1 MISAN
6 DDMRDQLLVLKA
18 ANRIALLLSKAQRVE
33 DAVEQLMAEFV
44 DLAQAD
50 EGSIQLLRPT
60 STMSR
65 RTLIRRAG
73 ARDGWLD
80 SRLDDLLTGWVL
92 KHKQALLTNDLAS
105 TLDLGKAAERY
116 AGIRSVLAVPL
127 IVQEQVIGVVNL
139 IRAPAT
145 APFSMKDQRLV
156 DLLAREIAGFI
167 EQAHIREQLFNDY
180 DRLRQEIPERFGI
193 HGIIGRGAAMKEVF
207 SVLDRI
213 IPTDGRILIHGESGT
228 GKELIAKVIHYAGPR
243 QAAPFVAVDCGALP
257 ANLLESELFGYVRGA
272 FTGANRD
279 RRGLFEEA
287 NTGTLFLD
295 EIANMSLETQAKLL
309 RALQEG
315 EIRPL
320 GSNQARKVDARI
332 VTAASVDL
340 QKKISAGEFR
350 SDLYY
355 RLNVVPIHLP
365 ALRDRV
371 EDIPMLATHFLQRFA
386 ERHGKKLR
394 HLAASAI
401 QILER
406 YPWPGNVREL
416 ENVME
421 RAVIL
426 AGNNDA
432 ALLPEHLPYELAF
445 PEAQREAFAVPL
457 SGNLPKLL
465 ADYEREIL
473 LKVLRHH
480 HWNQTEAAR
489 ALKISERVMRY
500 KMKRLKLRPPEA

>member
-1 MISAN
+1 MESSKIKPEWIQSSGAEN
-6 DDMRDQLLVLKA
+6 DLHKQLLVLKA

-33 DAVEQLMAEFV
+33 DAVEQLMAEFAGLV
-44 DLAQAD
+44 QAE

-60 STMSR
+60 SQMSR
-65 RTLIRRAG
+65 RTLIRRSG
-73 ARDGWLD
+73 AADGLLD
-80 SRLDDLLTGWVL
+80 SRLDDLLTGWVV
-92 KHKQALLTNDLAS
+92 KHKQALLTNELAS

-127 IVQEQVIGVVNL
+127 IAQEQVIGVVNL
-139 IRAPAT
+139 IRTPEAET
-145 APFSMKDQRLV
+145 FSADEQQLV
-156 DLLAREIAGFI
+156 SLLATEIAEFI
-167 EQAHIREQLFNDY
+167 EQAHIREQLFSDY
-180 DRLRQEIPERFGI
+180 ERLQKEVKDRFDV
-193 HGIIGRGAAMKEVF
+193 HGIIGRSTAMKEIF
-207 SVLDRI
+207 GVLDRI
-213 IPTDGRILIHGESGT
+213 IPTDGRVLIAGESGT
-228 GKELIAKVIHYAGPR
+228 GKELIAKIIHHAGPR
-243 QAAPFVAVDCGALP
+243 KTGPFVAVDCGALP
-257 ANLLESELFGYVRGA
+257 PNLLESELFGYVRGA

-287 NTGTLFLD
+287 HGGTLFLD
-295 EIANMSLETQAKLL
+295 EIANTSLETQAKLL

-320 GSNQARKVDARI
+320 GSNQTRKVDARI
-332 VTAASVDL
+332 ITAASVDL

-355 RLNVVPIHLP
+355 RLNVVPVHLP

-371 EDIPMLATHFLQRFA
+371 EDIPILATHFLERFA

-394 HLAASAI
+394 HLAASTI

-426 AGNNDA
+426 AGNNDTS
-432 ALLPEHLPYELAF
+432 LLPEHLP
-445 PEAQREAFAVPL
+445 
-457 SGNLPKLL
+457 
-465 ADYEREIL
+465 
-473 LKVLRHH
+473 
-480 HWNQTEAAR
+480 
-489 ALKISERVMRY
+489 
-500 KMKRLKLRPPEA
+500 